1 MKPEKFK
8 KICKKYFTD
17 SAFTMEDISTIDDI
31 HNVDS
36 RSRTISIFF
45 GGYGILRYY
54 CDIEKPYLLLA
65 DKFRYNEDFG
75 KIQPCKND
83 GTFIATWDDFKKLY
97 NVGHNNLIKII
108 FKMIEK
114 IKIAQ
119 VEHKKQLIEKD
130 FENEG

>member
-8 KICKKYFTD
+8 KICEKYLTAPDFIVEDCYD
-17 SAFTMEDISTIDDI
+17 SDGTLTVSVFYKS
-31 HNVDS
+31 
-36 RSRTISIFF
+36 
-45 GGYGILRYY
+45 YGVLRCLYK
-54 CDIEKPYLLLA
+54 DKEKPCILLA
-65 DKFRYNEDFG
+65 NKFKYSEYHG
-75 KIQPCKND
+75 KILPCKND